1 MAFSNNATLS
11 ATDLNNLVDV
21 TSSQTITGVK
31 IYSAAGSP
39 VVTTAQDFTEQSDAP
54 ATPSAGIARVYVDN
68 SNPPRLRI
76 IQDDGDAANVGGWQ
90 YDETNRDWVL
100 FDRDLATLVQDR
112 NQIVITDDFFKTNVD
127 ATAGQQQVHTVQ
139 GNWKYLATGVAA
151 FPVTVGR
158 GGVIRVQT
166 GAAGAADRTALLTG
180 NATNDCGVFRSGDLV
195 QFMCVLNLV
204 ETTDK
209 IVQVGIAQDPTAT
222 INPGTDGFYFQY
234 DVTLS
239 ANWRGI
245 VRAAAANTDSDL
257 TVAAGTGTIHLL
269 FVVSA
274 SNCIF
279 YTRTASTDAWTLR
292 ATNAGGQPG
301 AIDLIPFMKVETRAA
316 AAKNLDLY
324 RVKIVGLL
332 ED

>member
-1 MAFSNNATLS
+1 MAFANNATLS

-21 TSSQTITGVK
+21 TTSQTITGVK

-39 VVTTAQDFTEQSDAP
+39 VVTTAQDFAEQSATP
-54 ATPSAGIARVYVDN
+54 ATPSAGIARIYVDN
-68 SNPPRLRI
+68 TNPPRLRI
-76 IQDDGDAANVGGWQ
+76 IQDDGDVANVGGWQ

-100 FDRDLATLVQDR
+100 FDRDLTTLVQDR

-127 ATAGQQQVHTVQ
+127 ATAAQVQVHTVQ
-139 GNWKYLATGVAA
+139 GNWKYLATGAA
-151 FPVTVGR
+151 TFPATVGR

-166 GAAGAADRTALLTG
+166 AAAANNRVALLSGESIT
-180 NATNDCGVFRSGDLV
+180 DCGVFRSPDLV
-195 QFMCVLNLV
+195 QFMCILNLV
-204 ETTDK
+204 ETTAK
-209 IVQVGIAQDPTAT
+209 VVQVGIAQDPTAT
-222 INPGTDGFYFQY
+222 LNPGTDGFYFQY
-234 DVTLS
+234 DSSAS

-245 VRAAAANTDSDL
+245 VRAGGANTDSDT
-257 TVAAGTGTIHLL
+257 TVAASTGTIHLL
-269 FVVSA
+269 FVVST

-301 AIDLIPFMKVETRAA
+301 AIDLIPFMKVETLGA